1 LPEEEEAPQQPEAE
15 GPGEGGSRIDSI
27 NIDEEMKQAYL
38 LYSMSVIVS
47 RALPDVRDGLKP
59 AQRRILTAMNELDL
73 TPTSQPRKAAKVC
86 GDTSGNYHPHGEG
99 VIYPTLVRM
108 VQTFNART
116 PLVLGQGNFG
126 SVDGDSPAAMRYT
139 EVRLSPAAMEMM
151 ADLDKNTVDWVPNY
165 DQRSQEPTVFP
176 ARIPNLL
183 ANGSSGI
190 AVGMATNIPPHNLRE
205 VCDAAMML
213 IDNPQLTP
221 DDLLTVMQGPDF
233 PTYGLILGR
242 KGIRSYFNTG
252 RGSVVMQARVQ
263 IDEMENGKQS
273 IIITELPFQVNKNR
287 VQEHMADLVK
297 QKKIDGITD
306 IRDYTSKEGMRVVI
320 ELRRDA
326 HPQKV
331 LNFLLKHT
339 QLRTTFGVMMLALV
353 EGAPRL
359 LNIVQV
365 IRYYLKHRQ
374 EVIRRRTRF
383 ELDKAEARLHIVEGL
398 RRAIDV
404 IDEIIALI
412 RASSSPTQARDGL
425 MEQFQFTQVQAQ
437 YILDLQLRA
446 LTRLERDRL
455 EKEYDELLKVIERL
469 KGILADP
476 KKIDALI
483 RDDLKEV
490 RDKIGDERR
499 TRIVPQE
506 ADEIGNE
513 DLIPDE
519 DTIITITRQG
529 YIRRVPADTFRV
541 QNRGGRGVKG
551 VGKREKD
558 DIAHLFVATTHH
570 FILFFTNRGRVYRV
584 KAYEVPQTSRTA
596 MGTAIINLI
605 SIEPGDEITASIP
618 VQNLE
623 DEGFLVMGTEK
634 GEVKRT
640 TLSDFKN
647 LRTNGLNAFNLEED
661 DAMRWV
667 LLCKETDEVVM
678 ITEQGKGMR
687 FPVSE
692 LRIASRLSG
701 GVRGIRLAKGDRVI
715 GMELIED
722 GADILVVGRNGY
734 GKRTPV
740 ESFPTHHRGG
750 GGVIALKVTAK
761 TGPVAAVRIV
771 HDDDTLL
778 VGSNRGQEVNIPVDQ
793 IRRTGRS
800 AEGVGI
806 MPLGEDEEIAVRGRG
821 SRIDETEIIGEGD
834 TTGGK

>member
-1 LPEEEEAPQQPEAE
+1 MPEEEEPQQPETQA
-15 GPGEGGSRIDSI
+15 PGEGGSRIDSI

-59 AQRRILTAMNELDL
+59 AQRRILTAMNDLNL
-73 TPTSQPRKAAKVC
+73 TPTSQPRKASKVC
-86 GDTSGNYHPHGEG
+86 GDTSGNYHPHGDG

-126 SVDGDSPAAMRYT
+126 SVDGDPPAAMRYT

-151 ADLDKNTVDWVPNY
+151 ADLDKNTVDWIPNY
-165 DQRSQEPTVFP
+165 DQSRQEPTVFP
-176 ARIPNLL
+176 ARVPNLL

-205 VCDAAMML
+205 VCDAAVML

-273 IIITELPFQVNKNR
+273 IVVTELPFQVNKTR
-287 VQEHMADLVK
+287 LQEQIADLVK

-306 IRDYTSKEGMRVVI
+306 IKDYTSKEGMRVVI

-326 HPQKV
+326 HPQKI

-339 QLRTTFGVMMLALV
+339 PLRTTFGVMMLALV
-353 EGAPRL
+353 DGAPRL
-359 LNIVQV
+359 LTVVQV
-365 IRYYLKHRQ
+365 IKYFLKHRQ
-374 EVIRRRTRF
+374 EVLRRRTRF

-425 MEQFQFTQVQAQ
+425 MEQFQFSQVQAQ

-455 EKEYDELLKVIERL
+455 EKEYDELLKVIDRL

-490 RDKIGDERR
+490 REKIGNERR

-605 SIEPGDEITASIP
+605 SIEPGNEITASIP

-647 LRTNGLNAFNLEED
+647 LRTNGLNAFNLEDD

-692 LRIASRLSG
+692 LRIASRQSG
-701 GVRGIRLAKGDRVI
+701 GVRGIRLSKDDRVI
-715 GMELIED
+715 GMELIEE

-750 GGVIALKVTAK
+750 SGVIALKVTAK
-761 TGPVAAVRIV
+761 TGPVAAVRMV

-778 VGSNRGQEVNIPVDQ
+778 VGSNRGQAVNIPVAQ

-800 AEGVGI
+800 AEGVRI
-806 MPLGEDEEIAVRGRG
+806 MALAEDEEIAVLERAT
-821 SRIDETEIIGEGD
+821 RIDESAIIGEGD
-834 TTGGK
+834 AAEEK